1 MRSPTTGLEVCDCNL
16 TAAAAV
22 GDLQLMGNE
31 LGGGDKE
38 TMNHQLQSTA
48 SPGELVSLSDGGDA
62 AASVVNTSPSSA
74 DPCLEGGGGGD
85 DASCKRSESDIGK

>member
-16 TAAAAV
+16 TAAAA

-31 LGGGDKE
+31 VGGGDKE
-38 TMNHQLQSTA
+38 TMNHLLQSTA

-62 AASVVNTSPSSA
+62 AASVVNTSPSSV
-74 DPCLEGGGGGD
+74 DPCLEGSGGSGD